1 MPPKTFKYYVDD
13 SQARFE
19 NKQKPLQ
26 VLEILNKP
34 DSPIQYT
41 IEFENNQKQLN
52 VLDITITNNGTDS
65 VDFKIVRKRD
75 FTNVQIKSNSNM
87 ACNISISFFKGFSSR
102 AYKICLERY
111 IDEEIQS
118 TYSQRLVMK
127 ENLCKRYQTIN

>member
-26 VLEILNKP
+26 VLEILNKL

-75 FTNVQIKSNSNM
+75 FTYKSNLTQTWPAIFPFHFLKGSHLELIKS
-87 ACNISISFFKGFSSR
+87 A
-102 AYKICLERY
+102 
-111 IDEEIQS
+111 
-118 TYSQRLVMK
+118 
-127 ENLCKRYQTIN
+127 